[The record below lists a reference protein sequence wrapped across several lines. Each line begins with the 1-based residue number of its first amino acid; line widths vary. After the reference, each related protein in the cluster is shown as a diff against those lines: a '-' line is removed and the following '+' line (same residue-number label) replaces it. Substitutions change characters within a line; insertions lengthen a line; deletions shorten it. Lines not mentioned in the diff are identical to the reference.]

1 MQRKQQAE
9 QRQQEEANRREEA
22 HWVVSNSACIPP
34 MYPSTF
40 TFLSERLST
49 GEVRTVVEDEQ
60 VVHGVRSGRMSFGD
74 FNPSI
79 EVLLYILLLLS
90 CLQCVQELHKPTS

>member
-1 MQRKQQAE
+1 MGMKFMQRKQQAE

-34 MYPSTF
+34 I
-40 TFLSERLST
+40 
-49 GEVRTVVEDEQ
+49 TVVEDEQ

-79 EVLLYILLLLS
+79 E
-90 CLQCVQELHKPTS
+90 ELHKPTS